1 MRLLFLL
8 PFINM
13 RLKKTFRRVL
23 LVTAVFI
30 IVFIARYFYISLPLI
45 SAFGA
50 KTLCSSIYLQHRN
63 SETVIK
69 EDLSGFPFSL
79 ATYNVN
85 NTDSSVS
92 VNVFGFAEK
101 KAIFRKRLGATLIND
116 FSEAE
121 IRKQQFN
128 IPSPPP
134 DSINRRYENNLSDN
148 SLPYINKQQLDK
160 ILQQEIY
167 GNADKPTTTRAIVIV
182 HNGKLVAEK
191 YAPGFSYS
199 TVMPTWSANKSI
211 TGCLIGIL
219 VKQGKLNIDAPAP
232 VPQWAG
238 TTKASITIKQ
248 LLQQTSGLDYHE
260 NYLYP
265 SEATIMLF
273 KKGNMANYAEGLPLK
288 YPPGTVFNYSSG
300 NSNILSD
307 IIKRTVGEN
316 DYTSFPYR
324 ELLYKI
330 GMLSATLEPD
340 ASGMYVGS
348 SYCYATAHDFAK
360 FGMFCLDNGKWNG
373 EQILPDD
380 WIQLST
386 QPSKA
391 DPHQQYGMQFWL
403 NGFDKPGSKKHQFPD
418 VPGDMYYADGYGGQ
432 GIFIIPSKQTVIV
445 RLGLKKI
452 DENKLI
458 ADILSTLP

>member
-1 MRLLFLL
+1 MHLKKFFSRLLL
-8 PFINM
+8 
-13 RLKKTFRRVL
+13 L
-23 LVTAVFI
+23 LVVFI
-30 IVFIARYFYISLPLI
+30 IVFVAGYFYLSLPLI

-63 SETVIK
+63 PDTVIK

-79 ATYNVN
+79 ATYNVS

-116 FSEAE
+116 FSETA
-121 IRKQQFN
+121 IRKQEFN

-134 DSINRRYENNLSDN
+134 VADSIYWPNGNKLADSIMPDRE
-148 SLPYINKQQLDK
+148 KQQLDE

-167 GNADKPTTTRAIVIV
+167 GHTHKPTTTRAIVVV

-191 YAPGFSYS
+191 YAPGFSDS
-199 TVMPTWSANKSI
+199 TVMPAWSVNKSI

-219 VKQGKLNIDAPAP
+219 VKQGKLNIDTPAP

-238 TTKASITIKQ
+238 TQKSSITLIQ
-248 LLQQTSGLDYHE
+248 LLQQTSGLAYSE

-265 SEATIMLF
+265 SEATNMLF
-273 KKGNMANYAEGLPLK
+273 KKGNMAGYAESLPLK
-288 YPPGTVFNYSSG
+288 FPPGTVFNYSSG

-316 DYTSFPYR
+316 GYTSFPYR

-330 GMLSATLEPD
+330 GMNSATLEPD

-348 SYCYATAHDFAK
+348 SYCYATARDFAK
-360 FGMFCLDNGKWNG
+360 FGLFCMRNGRWNN
-373 EQILPDD
+373 EQLLPEY
-380 WIQLST
+380 WMSLST
-386 QPSKA
+386 QPSVA
-391 DPHQQYGMQFWL
+391 DAHQQYGAQFWL
-403 NGFDKPGSKKHQFPD
+403 NGFNKPGSKQHQFPD
-418 VPGDMYYADGYGGQ
+418 LPSDMYYADGYGGQ
-432 GIFIIPSKQTVIV
+432 GIFIIPSRKTIIV
-445 RLGLKKI
+445 RLGLKET
-452 DENKLI
+452 DANKLL
-458 ADILSTLP
+458 AAILSALP